1 MNLLQKELG
10 RVMRSEVNIIKQYIF
25 ILHVSC
31 IILHSPIDRLQLPPP
46 PLNAEFVMFLAQNL
60 HELRCIVITPQ
71 TSSTNQ
77 NT

>member
-46 PLNAEFVMFLAQNL
+46 PSKCGICDVF
-60 HELRCIVITPQ
+60 
-71 TSSTNQ
+71 SSKSA
-77 NT
+77 